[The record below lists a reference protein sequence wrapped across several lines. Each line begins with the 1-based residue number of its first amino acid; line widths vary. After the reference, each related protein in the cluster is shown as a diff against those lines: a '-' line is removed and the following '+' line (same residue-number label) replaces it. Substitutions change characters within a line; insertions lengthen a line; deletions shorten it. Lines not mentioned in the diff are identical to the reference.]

1 MEWKK
6 KYIIFW
12 VTHLCVC
19 VALFVSSLKV
29 DENLKKFLVKLLCV
43 DRGVTIFFN
52 LKPGKDV

>member
-1 MEWKK
+1 MEK

-43 DRGVTIFFN
+43 DRGVTIFLN